1 MVKVR
6 VTVPLGKS
14 VLPKSVWSAP
24 LGVVSPSMIVVPLPR
39 ILISGAGHSRPLQG
53 EVVGILV
60 RVVVA
65 HAQGR
70 GPRAHCTR
78 IEANLEARVP
88 PAPLHSPAAR

>member
-1 MVKVR
+1 MFDDR
-6 VTVPLGKS
+6 VAADPCPYLTGDGS
-14 VLPKSVWSAP
+14 RSRS
-24 LGVVSPSMIVVPLPR
+24 R
-39 ILISGAGHSRPLQG
+39 SRPLQG

-88 PAPLHSPAAR
+88 TRSHCTRRLHETLKSAACAPDNVTD